1 MHFVLPVPRYRCS
14 KPGCEGSFA
23 PCPFAAGCFPATPK
37 VSWDVTL
44 FSERHP
50 ARWFD
55 LRLLQLADALIFNG
69 RSQAVYGFASVVH
82 RQHAAN
88 DCSASLGW
96 EHFKR
101 QLGEA
106 IMVSASWRAAAVG
119 GQGGGG
125 RGRSKCHL
133 QHNDICCKMTFV
145 AWGVPRLKP
154 PAITNWPAPLLPP
167 PPPHLPFPAPGIR
180 LLDVRPHGSGQS
192 PHPVTAQPPSA
203 AVCIPGTIPTRRR
216 RHPRPRRNS
225 SSPSCATHQRSVARH
240 QGAGA
245 ACGRA
250 PTVSGIS
257 DAPGSCH
264 LRRSGALAA
273 AHGCAAAAAWRSRQ

>member
-37 VSWDVTL
+37 VSWDLTL

-167 PPPHLPFPAPGIR
+167 PPTHPPAVPCAR
-180 LLDVRPHGSGQS
+180 N
-192 PHPVTAQPPSA
+192 TA
-203 AVCIPGTIPTRRR
+203 T
-216 RHPRPRRNS
+216 
-225 SSPSCATHQRSVARH
+225 
-240 QGAGA
+240 
-245 ACGRA
+245 
-250 PTVSGIS
+250 
-257 DAPGSCH
+257 
-264 LRRSGALAA
+264 
-273 AHGCAAAAAWRSRQ
+273 